1 MHPLLGYVDRWSVK
15 PGGTVTLRV
24 SSAKNAPFET
34 RIARI
39 LCGDPNPKGP
49 GYREIRMP
57 HTTDGPHPGKRQ
69 GTHLGSWARIPS
81 VNLAP
86 AAKGL
91 TLTVTI
97 WPTTP
102 KKGRQGVISWTGADG
117 TLLTLEIGSDGA
129 VATTVV
135 SGGRMA
141 TVPTGKALLE
151 RAWYDLWLTIDVAG
165 KRLVVGQRPR
175 EPHVGFDDTG
185 EASTALVAAAA
196 FGSGSA
202 LFAALPGNPGSR
214 GPSAHYNGKIER
226 PTIWAGTDTAAA
238 LAAQQG
244 PVPQNCPPHLVAC
257 WDFSIGIPTFD
268 LADVG
273 PHGFHGIVENMPDR
287 AMTGANWSSREHRWT
302 HLPDEWGAIHFHDD
316 DIGDV
321 GWEKSLDIEIP
332 KDWPSGMYAIHLKNA
347 AGTDNVPF
355 IVRPANGA
363 KKAKIALLLPTI
375 TYHVYGNFVR
385 PGFGAQNRARAE
397 EWGALIQQPDE
408 NPELGLSPYNYHS
421 DGSGVTHA
429 SMARPMVDK
438 RFNHFIMLD
447 QSEIGS
453 GTYWLNVDSYIV
465 DWLTRKG
472 FEHDI
477 LTDHDL
483 HAEGADLLKPYSLV
497 ITGQH
502 PEYHTDETLDG
513 LTSYLDQGGRLFYLG
528 GNGFY
533 WKAVFHKHADWAM
546 EVRRAESGVRIWATE
561 VGESYHAFDGS
572 YGGLWRRI
580 GRSSH
585 KLVGISFT
593 AQGTYN
599 GHPYKTTDGIM
610 DPRVAFL
617 RKGIENQLTADVQI
631 GERGHM
637 GGGAVGHELDRI
649 DYRLGTPRNALVIAV
664 GHVLGHPDYGP
675 VNEDRLTQIWPGT
688 PEELMRADLTF
699 FETPAGGAVLSV
711 GSMCFVGALPVD
723 NYENLLTKMMTNAV
737 ARFIDPTPFK
747 F

>member
-24 SSAKNAPFET
+24 ASANNAPFET

-49 GYREIRMP
+49 GYREIAMP
-57 HTTDGPHPGKRQ
+57 HATDGAHPGKEQ
-69 GTHLGSWARIPS
+69 VTHLGSWARIPS

-86 AAKGL
+86 AAQAL
-91 TLTVTI
+91 TLAVTI

-102 KKGRQGVISWTGADG
+102 GKTRQGVVSWTGADG
-117 TLLTLEIGSDGA
+117 TALVLAIGRDGA
-129 VATTVV
+129 VAAVKTAERITTV
-135 SGGRMA
+135 A
-141 TVPTGKALLE
+141 TGKPLLE
-151 RAWYDLWLTIDVAG
+151 RAWYDLWLTVDLTG
-165 KRLVVGQRPR
+165 QGLTVGQCPR
-175 EPHVGFDDTG
+175 EAHAGFDDAG
-185 EASTALVAAAA
+185 EASTALSSPMT
-196 FGSGSA
+196 FGPGSA
-202 LFAALPGNPGSR
+202 LFASLPGAS

-226 PTIWAGTDTAAA
+226 PTLWIGTDSAAA
-238 LAAQQG
+238 LAAQRG
-244 PVPQNCPPHLVAC
+244 PVPRDRPPGLLAC
-257 WDFSIGIPTFD
+257 WDFSIGIPGFE
-268 LADVG
+268 LSDVG
-273 PHGFHGIVENMPDR
+273 PCGFNGFVENLPDR
-287 AMTGANWSSREHRWT
+287 AMTGANWSGREQRWT
-302 HLPDEWGAIHFHDD
+302 HLPEEWGAIHFHDD

-321 GWEKSLDIEIP
+321 RWEKSLDIEIP
-332 KDWPSGMYAIHLKNA
+332 KDWPSGMYAIHLKSE

-355 IVRPANGA
+355 FVRPADGA
-363 KKAKIALLLPTI
+363 KKARIAILLPTI

-385 PGFGAQNRARAE
+385 AGFGAQNRARAE
-397 EWGALIQQPDE
+397 QWGALVQQPDE
-408 NPELGLSPYNYHS
+408 NPQLGLSPYNYHS

-447 QSEIGS
+447 ESEIGS
-453 GTYWLNVDSYIV
+453 GTYWLNVDSYIT

-483 HAEGADLLKPYSLV
+483 HAEGADLLKPYALV

-513 LTSYLDQGGRLFYLG
+513 LKNYLDQGGRLLYLG

-533 WKAVFHKHADWAM
+533 WKAVFHKHAPWAM

-561 VGESYHAFDGS
+561 PGESYHAFDGS

-585 KLVGISFT
+585 RLVGISFT

-617 RKGIENQLTADVQI
+617 RKGIEKELTPGIQI

-649 DYRLGTPRNALVIAV
+649 DFRLGTPRNALVIAE

-675 VNEDRLTQIWPGT
+675 VNEDRLTQLWPGT
-688 PEELMRADLTF
+688 PEDLMRADLTF

-737 ARFIDPTPFK
+737 TRFIDPAPFTT
-747 F
+747 